1 MDTDDIEPLSK
12 PQELKD
18 LEVMSIEAL
27 NTYIEKLKTEIE
39 RAEAQIASKKSHR
52 NTANSFF
59 GKKIAHESFMK
70 IEVFIT
76 LQFSLVVM
84 VKPKNCKWQTLPHAI
99 IFKN

>member
-52 NTANSFF
+52 NAANSFF
-59 GKKIAHESFMK
+59 GKKNSTWKFHENRSFYNFA
-70 IEVFIT
+70 I
-76 LQFSLVVM
+76 LFSGDG
-84 VKPKNCKWQTLPHAI
+84 QT
-99 IFKN
+99 